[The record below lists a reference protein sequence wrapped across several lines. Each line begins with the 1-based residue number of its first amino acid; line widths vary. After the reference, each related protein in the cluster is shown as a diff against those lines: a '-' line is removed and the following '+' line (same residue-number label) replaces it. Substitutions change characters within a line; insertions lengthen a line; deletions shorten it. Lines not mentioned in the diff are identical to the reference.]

1 MDYLESDL
9 FFCFNNLM
17 IEVRYIYII
26 HITITCRD
34 GFLRE
39 LDKELSGISGKV
51 HTYAKV
57 LKEIDPDVWQHLED
71 QGLNH

>member
-1 MDYLESDL
+1 MSSLTL
-9 FFCFNNLM
+9 
-17 IEVRYIYII
+17 I
-26 HITITCRD
+26 HVFRD

-57 LKEIDPDVWQHLED
+57 LKEVDH
-71 QGLNH
+71 